1 VIEAWKTYARKLF
14 ATEVLDS
21 YSRQDDFRSFVDK
34 NATLEAK
41 KDEKY
46 TMHVNAL
53 TVARKAILDKDPATY
68 FENVKDVYLPIL
80 DKEVPLNYVVSF
92 V

>member
-1 VIEAWKTYARKLF
+1 MR
-14 ATEVLDS
+14 
-21 YSRQDDFRSFVDK
+21 DDFSSFVDE

-68 FENVKDVYLPIL
+68 FENVKDIYLPIL
-80 DKEVPLNYVVSF
+80 DKEVP
-92 V
+92 

>member
-1 VIEAWKTYARKLF
+1 MIEAWKTYALKLF
-14 ATEVLDS
+14 TTEALDL
-21 YSRQDDFRSFVDK
+21 YSMQDDFSSFVDN

-46 TMHVNAL
+46 TMNVNAL

-68 FENVKDVYLPIL
+68 FENVKDIYLPIL
-80 DKEVPLNYVVSF
+80 DKEVPLNYVIFF